1 MSKFRFVLNKDG
13 VSELM
18 KSQEMQAILETA
30 GSQKASQAGLGYESE
45 VHVFKKRAVAHVF
58 PGDAESAHDNYE
70 NNTLVKVI
78 GGGG

>member
-1 MSKFRFVLNKDG
+1 MSKVRFVLNKDG

-18 KSQEMQAILETA
+18 KGSEMQTILKQA
-30 GSQKASQAGLGYESE
+30 GSQKASQAGPGYDSE

-58 PGDAESAHDNYE
+58 PGDEESARDNYE

>member
-1 MSKFRFVLNKDG
+1 MSKFRFVLNKAG

-18 KSQEMQAILETA
+18 KSGEMQSILETA
-30 GSQKASQAGLGYESE
+30 GAQKASQAGSGYESE
-45 VHVFKKRAVAHVF
+45 VHVFKKRAVAHLY
-58 PGDAESAHDNYE
+58 PGDFESAHDNYE